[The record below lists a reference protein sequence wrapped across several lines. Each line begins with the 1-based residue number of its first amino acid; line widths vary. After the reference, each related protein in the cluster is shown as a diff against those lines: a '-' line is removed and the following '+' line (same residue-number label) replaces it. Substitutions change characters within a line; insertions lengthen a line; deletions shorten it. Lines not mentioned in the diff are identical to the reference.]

1 METRKN
7 KKSLAGIYFGTA
19 LIIGGIIYLLGLIG
33 IIDEDLLGVIISP
46 PAGFLIIGIYILIR
60 REIGWGLLV
69 TAFSA
74 LFLAAKISKVY
85 PHLINLPYENL
96 SFENILLPL
105 AVIMGGVFV
114 VSESLSKK
122 RWKSWRENKNL
133 AFGSQKNIH
142 LSPILEDTELN
153 IVFGENKLDL
163 RKTDIIDGETRLDA
177 NIVFGELKVYVPSH
191 WNLKVDASNL
201 FGSVKDKRIYM
212 EESKDSEKTFIING
226 SVVLGS
232 IEIKN

>member
-46 PAGFLIIGIYILIR
+46 PAGFLIIGIYILNR

-74 LFLAAKISKVY
+74 LFLLAKISKVY

-96 SFENILLPL
+96 SMGNIILPL
-105 AVIMGGVFV
+105 LVIIGGVFV
-114 VSESLSKK
+114 ISESFSKK
-122 RWKSWRENKNL
+122 KRKSWRENHKL
-133 AFGSQKNIH
+133 SFGSQKNIH
-142 LSPILEDTELN
+142 LSPILEDTEVK

-177 NIVFGELKVYVPSH
+177 SIVFGELKIYVPSH
-191 WNLKVDASNL
+191 WNLKVDASTV
-201 FGSVKDKRIYM
+201 FGSVKDKRIYL
-212 EESKDSEKTFIING
+212 EESENSEKTLIING
-226 SVVLGS
+226 SVVFGS